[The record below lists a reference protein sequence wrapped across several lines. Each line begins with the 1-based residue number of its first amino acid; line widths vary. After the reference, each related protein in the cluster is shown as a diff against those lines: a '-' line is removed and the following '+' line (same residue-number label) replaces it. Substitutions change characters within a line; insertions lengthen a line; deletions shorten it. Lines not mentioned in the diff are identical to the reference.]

1 MKTIL
6 CWTAVGVL
14 LLGFAGCVQ
23 MPSETQGVV
32 DMRPQISFVAE
43 KQFFDARVLVDNV
56 DMGRVGDFVH
66 GTAALRIVP
75 GTHAVRVVSGGA
87 VLLDEKF
94 YIGDG
99 VSRSFSVR

>member
-1 MKTIL
+1 
-6 CWTAVGVL
+6 
-14 LLGFAGCVQ
+14 VQ

-43 KQFFDARVLVDNV
+43 QQFFDARVLVDNI

-75 GTHAVRVVSGGA
+75 GTHTVRVVSGNA